1 MSGSEQVQSVE
12 VEKTVSP
19 SLPPAAAAASSSSC
33 RKKKSDTTSTTFF
46 GDVVDH
52 IDEFVHASMDEH
64 KDCLKKTLN
73 KVNLHV
79 FVYVCMYVCVF
90 LWLEEV
96 HLLQRVH
103 VAVCCCYLFFP
114 LRVITRHDKNVFCG
128 AGIFGRLLL
137 LFVDSFVHS
146 EGGKKRRKSLYERCF
161 LCKFA
166 SLRSIFFRGSKFLA
180 GVCANGKRFSK
191 ELFVAVEL
199 AGS

>member
-73 KVNLHV
+73 KM
-79 FVYVCMYVCVF
+79 FGMSKA
-90 LWLEEV
+90 
-96 HLLQRVH
+96 
-103 VAVCCCYLFFP
+103 VAS
-114 LRVITRHDKNVFCG
+114 G
-128 AGIFGRLLL
+128 AGTTNSSAPVENLMSRPAT
-137 LFVDSFVHS
+137 S
-146 EGGKKRRKSLYERCF
+146 E
-161 LCKFA
+161 
-166 SLRSIFFRGSKFLA
+166 
-180 GVCANGKRFSK
+180 
-191 ELFVAVEL
+191 
-199 AGS
+199 